1 MNVQKE
7 RIHAEGEQF
16 LIMQAASATE
26 FSSHDDGSGAAILK
40 EWQAGPAA
48 ALADKQLQSN
58 GSTTARRLSA
68 DQSHED
74 FEFNKVVGMMQ
85 ATTIG
90 DKEGEYKHQLEMPS
104 ADELFYKGQ
113 LLPLAVQ
120 YKSNMQEAW
129 ANQQYLHLHDDSAT
143 SKSSNYTAI
152 NATATASPP
161 TQNNISAADGDP
173 FESFP
178 SQLVSREQD
187 VRFSSSCRMELGQ
200 KHQLDSILSPPS
212 SLFDLRCSSFSS
224 HSSKYSSYYC
234 HYYANYGSSSNCSTN
249 GDSSITVGESSS
261 SSCSRDSNGSSQD
274 SAAAAAPGPDAPAA
288 ACSTSYPSS
297 DFLNMSRDHH
307 LCCSSSCSCSC
318 CHAPLQYGPKR
329 KPLGFLQSWRLFLLH
344 GLKTRGTSSA
354 YDDHHQAHHNPISCK
369 AHNTVHVG
377 GLQQRAAAAAA
388 NSSFSAELS
397 MYKNTNRG
405 LSASSTFACKS
416 QDSRRGTCIRN
427 TNYDG
432 CKPRSTGLMEKQS
445 GVKLKDQGRSDHK
458 QSAPS
463 SEVKRAS
470 CAINGGTS
478 NISCSSKGSK
488 WQRWIKP
495 NLSTIKA
502 RLVGANQLE
511 KAKEDQEEEEESGW
525 STTKRRVT
533 RKQPSLD
540 RKFSQ
545 TSLCDGVGLKE
556 LSNLQPSFR
565 FHAGGSAATS
575 SSCPASVRSSPN
587 HSGLLS
593 PAPPTSSISNMSS
606 MQELHSAVQ
615 GAIAHCK
622 QSNSAPFL
630 MAPPPPPS

>member
-1 MNVQKE
+1 MYA
-7 RIHAEGEQF
+7 AEGEQF
-16 LIMQAASATE
+16 LIMQAAAASAAE
-26 FSSHDDGSGAAILK
+26 ISWPDGSGAAILK

-85 ATTIG
+85 ATTVG
-90 DKEGEYKHQLEMPS
+90 DKEGEYKHHELEMPS

-113 LLPLAVQ
+113 LLPLAAQ
-120 YKSNMQEAW
+120 YKSNMQKAW

-152 NATATASPP
+152 NASATASPP
-161 TQNNISAADGDP
+161 THHNISAADGDP
-173 FESFP
+173 FEPFP

-200 KHQLDSILSPPS
+200 KHQLDSILSPSPS
-212 SLFDLRCSSFSS
+212 SLFDLRCSSFRS

-234 HYYANYGSSSNCSTN
+234 HYYANYGSSSTCSTN
-249 GDSSITVGESSS
+249 GDSSITGGESSS

-274 SAAAAAPGPDAPAA
+274 SAGAAAAAPAA

-297 DFLNMSRDHH
+297 DFPNIMSRDHH
-307 LCCSSSCSCSC
+307 LCCSCSC
-318 CHAPLQYGPKR
+318 CHAPLHGPKR

-344 GLKTRGTSSA
+344 GLKRGTSSA
-354 YDDHHQAHHNPISCK
+354 LDHHHQTHHNPISCK

-377 GLQQRAAAAAA
+377 GLQQRAAAAA

-397 MYKNTNRG
+397 MYKNPNQE
-405 LSASSTFACKS
+405 LSASSTCACKS

-427 TNYDG
+427 TNYDC
-432 CKPRSTGLMEKQS
+432 CKPRSTGLMDKQS
-445 GVKLKDQGRSDHK
+445 GVKLKDQGSSVHK
-458 QSAPS
+458 QSVPS
-463 SEVKRAS
+463 SEVKKAS
-470 CAINGGTS
+470 CAINSGTS
-478 NISCSSKGSK
+478 NSCSSKSSK
-488 WQRWIKP
+488 WHRRIKP

-511 KAKEDQEEEEESGW
+511 KAKEDQEEEESGW

-545 TSLCDGVGLKE
+545 TSLCDGAGVKGS

-593 PAPPTSSISNMSS
+593 PPPPTSSISSMTS

-630 MAPPPPPS
+630 EAPPPPPA